1 MASFRK
7 RSNGKWS
14 FRIRVKDKS
23 DGMWKEVSKS
33 GFATKKEAQIAAN
46 EAELDINN
54 TGIIKPGANQF
65 REFAHHWLS
74 IKEAKV
80 RMNTFETIKYSLEKY
95 IMPKWS
101 NYRLKEINSIEYQK
115 WIQELLE
122 LWSVGSVKRYHSIM
136 MQIID
141 SAVYEHRL
149 LEMNV
154 LKNVHIKKYESDVIK
169 ESNTSEKVKYFTFE
183 QLQFFLQGIGEPV
196 KKAKYQL
203 DKSNYVL
210 FFLISRTGLRLSE
223 LAALTWDDIEGDV
236 ISVTKAIKWPKE
248 KGLCAYEG
256 KTKTTSSERKIQIDR
271 ETVDLLQ
278 QHYLNQELVR
288 KKYKYYKPNIKN
300 LIFPAPDGY
309 WLRPTSTREFMASVC
324 IRKGLPVLSPH
335 DLRHTHAV
343 QCLEAGYDLKTL
355 SARLGHK
362 SIKTTAD
369 TYLHVTKKVEV
380 TSINKFESYLKEMKS
395 TQK

>member
-33 GFATKKEAQIAAN
+33 GFTTKKEAQIAAN
-46 EAELDINN
+46 EAELSINN

-183 QLQFFLQGIGEPV
+183 QLQIFLQGIGEPV

>member
-7 RSNGKWS
+7 RANGKWS

-33 GFATKKEAQIAAN
+33 GFTTKKEAQIAAN
-46 EAELDINN
+46 EAELSINN

-74 IKEAKV
+74 VKETKV

-122 LWSVGSVKRYHSIM
+122 LWAVGSVKRYHSIM

-154 LKNVHIKKYESDVIK
+154 LKNIHIKKYESDVIK
-169 ESNTSEKVKYFTFE
+169 ESNVSEEVKYFTFE
-183 QLQFFLQGIGEPV
+183 QLQIFLQGAGEPV

-248 KGLCAYEG
+248 KGLRAYEG
-256 KTKTTSSERKIQIDR
+256 KTKTTSSERKIQIDS

-288 KKYKYYKPNIKN
+288 NKYKYYKPNTKN

>member
-7 RSNGKWS
+7 RANGKWS

-33 GFATKKEAQIAAN
+33 GFTTKKEAQIAAN
-46 EAELDINN
+46 EAELSINN

-74 IKEAKV
+74 VKETKV

-95 IMPKWS
+95 IIPKWS

-122 LWSVGSVKRYHSIM
+122 LWAVGSVKRYHSIM

-154 LKNVHIKKYESDVIK
+154 LKNIHIKKYESDVIK
-169 ESNTSEKVKYFTFE
+169 ESNASEEVKYFTFE
-183 QLQFFLQGIGEPV
+183 QLQIFLQGVGEPV

-248 KGLCAYEG
+248 KGLRAYEG
-256 KTKTTSSERKIQIDR
+256 KTKTTSSERKIQIDS

-288 KKYKYYKPNIKN
+288 NKYKYYKPNTKN